1 MPKIPP
7 DPTRREKHGEAQAS
21 LFAVEPVAGPVL
33 PPGMV
38 YEPDFLDVG
47 EERELVAL
55 IQRWPLEAMR
65 YKTYTA
71 RRRVLSFGGK
81 YDFDAHR
88 LQQSPPIPPELDP
101 LRARVAAWLR
111 VQAEAFTQVLVAEYA
126 EGTPLGWHRDVPD
139 FEDVVGVSLQ
149 NEAVMRFRP
158 WPHESGKR
166 DDVIKVDVAPRSI
179 YLLRGPSRWAWQH
192 SVAPTRSL
200 RYSITFRTAR
210 AGRPRP

>member
-1 MPKIPP
+1 
-7 DPTRREKHGEAQAS
+7 
-21 LFAVEPVAGPVL
+21 
-33 PPGMV
+33 
-38 YEPDFLDVG
+38 
-47 EERELVAL
+47 
-55 IQRWPLEAMR
+55 MR